1 MLHCTAQHKK
11 LSTNE
16 LAEVAAL
23 LVTVLEAD
31 THEEAEHSLTG
42 FVMDEAS
49 FILQGIQYEGM
60 AGILEYNDS
69 FRKRFA
75 NVVTDVTSVHRV
87 RQQGGTEVLEAE
99 FTMSALY
106 LMTSMQIDVKGIALA
121 RISEGKLGH
130 GILSFS
136 LQDAIEKQISPNW
149 QPTKNFNVMYG
160 TLQLQVEKSLAHLE
174 VLSHHI

>member
-1 MLHCTAQHKK
+1 MAT
-11 LSTNE
+11 
-16 LAEVAAL
+16 L
-23 LVTVLEAD
+23 LVTVLEAE
-31 THEEAEHSLTG
+31 THEEAAQSLTG
-42 FVMDEAS
+42 LVMDEAS

-87 RQQGGTEVLEAE
+87 RQQGGTEVLESE

-106 LMTSMQIDVKGIALA
+106 LMTSMQIDVKGILLT
-121 RISEGKLGH
+121 RINEGKLGH

-136 LQDAIEKQISPNW
+136 LQDAIEKQLSPNW
-149 QPTKNFNVMYG
+149 QPTRNFNVMYG